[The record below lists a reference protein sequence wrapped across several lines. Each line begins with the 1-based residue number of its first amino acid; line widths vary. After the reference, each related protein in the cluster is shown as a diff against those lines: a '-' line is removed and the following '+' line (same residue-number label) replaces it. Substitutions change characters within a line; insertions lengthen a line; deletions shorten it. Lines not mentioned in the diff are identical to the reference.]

1 MLKMAKAIEC
11 EETFI
16 PIENANRE
24 KKEEVLL
31 FSSCLWPVKTYI
43 KREGTYAHLWLI
55 RVDV

>member
-1 MLKMAKAIEC
+1 MLKVAKAIDC
-11 EETFI
+11 AETFI
-16 PIENANRE
+16 LIENANRE

-55 RVDV
+55 HVAV

>member
-1 MLKMAKAIEC
+1 MAKAIEC